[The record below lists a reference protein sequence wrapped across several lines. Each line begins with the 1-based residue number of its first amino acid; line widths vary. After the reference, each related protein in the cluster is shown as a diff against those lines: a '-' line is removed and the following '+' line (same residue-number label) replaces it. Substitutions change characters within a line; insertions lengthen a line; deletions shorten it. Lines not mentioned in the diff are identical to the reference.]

1 MSIFARLS
9 RRRRRTVSTP
19 PSVRPAAPAPAV
31 TSPPRQTP
39 SATGSGP
46 HTHGRC
52 AVKHRTADA
61 AARCTKG

>member
-9 RRRRRTVSTP
+9 RRRRHTVNTP
-19 PSVRPAAPAPAV
+19 PSVRPAAPTPAV
-31 TSPPRQTP
+31 TSPTRENP
-39 SATGSGP
+39 SGTVSSP